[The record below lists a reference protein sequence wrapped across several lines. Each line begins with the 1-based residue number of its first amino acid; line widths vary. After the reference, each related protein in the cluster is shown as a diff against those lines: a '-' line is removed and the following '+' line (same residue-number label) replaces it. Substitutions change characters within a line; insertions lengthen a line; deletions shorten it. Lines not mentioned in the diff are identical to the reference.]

1 LVKIIAPMSN
11 ESIGFNSVVEAIYN
25 LPLES
30 RLELKT
36 LLEHNIADSRRSEI
50 AAGHKKAQAEQKAGK
65 LRFASTIKDLK
76 KML

>member
-50 AAGHKKAQAEQKAGK
+50 AAGH
-65 LRFASTIKDLK
+65 
-76 KML
+76 